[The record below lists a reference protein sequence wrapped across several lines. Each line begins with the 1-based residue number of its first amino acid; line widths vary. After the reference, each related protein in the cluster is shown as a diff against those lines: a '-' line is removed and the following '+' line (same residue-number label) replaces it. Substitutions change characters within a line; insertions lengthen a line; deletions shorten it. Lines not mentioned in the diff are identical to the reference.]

1 MEKPVALV
9 TGANR
14 GIGFEVVRGLAER
27 GYLALLGARD
37 AAAGEEAAARLGAA
51 GLAVEPVQI
60 DVTDAASVNA
70 ALAVARDRYGRLD
83 SLVNNAGVLLDEG
96 VPGLE
101 VPVETVHATYEVNVY
116 GALRVAQAFAPL
128 IVASGGGNVVNVSS
142 IMGQLAYAGP
152 GYLAYRSSKAA
163 LNMITRVLAAE
174 LKPRGVRVNSAH
186 PGWVRTRMG
195 GPAAPGT
202 PEEGAAPIIWLATLG
217 PDGPTGGFFGPGNQ
231 PLDW

>member
-1 MEKPVALV
+1 MEKPIALV

-37 AAAGEEAAARLGAA
+37 AAAGEEAAARLREV
-51 GLAVEPVQI
+51 GLAVEPVRI
-60 DVTDAASVNA
+60 DVTDDVSVNA
-70 ALAVARDRYGRLD
+70 ALAAVKDRYGRLD

-96 VPGLE
+96 VAGLE
-101 VPVETVHATYEVNVY
+101 VPVETVHATFEVNVY
-116 GALRVAQAFAPL
+116 GALRVTQAFAPL
-128 IVASGGGNVVNVSS
+128 LVRARGNVVNVSS
-142 IMGQLAYAGP
+142 IMGQLASAGP

-174 LKPRGVRVNSAH
+174 LGPHGVRVNAAH
-186 PGWVRTRMG
+186 PGWIRTRMG

-202 PEEGAAPIIWLATLG
+202 PEEGAAPIVWLATLG
-217 PDGPTGGFFGPGNQ
+217 PDGPTGGFFGPGNR

>member
-1 MEKPVALV
+1 MEKPIALV

-37 AAAGEEAAARLGAA
+37 AAAGEEAAARLREV
-51 GLAVEPVQI
+51 GLAVEPVRI
-60 DVTDAASVNA
+60 DVTDDVSVNT
-70 ALAVARDRYGRLD
+70 ALAAVKDRYGRLD

-96 VPGLE
+96 VAGLE
-101 VPVETVHATYEVNVY
+101 VPVEAVHATFEVNVY
-116 GALRVAQAFAPL
+116 GALRVTQAFAPL
-128 IVASGGGNVVNVSS
+128 LVRARGNVVNVSS
-142 IMGQLAYAGP
+142 IMGQLASAGP

-163 LNMITRVLAAE
+163 LNMIARVLAAE
-174 LKPRGVRVNSAH
+174 LKPHGVRVNAAH
-186 PGWVRTRMG
+186 PGWIRTRMG

-202 PEEGAAPIIWLATLG
+202 PEEGAAPIVWLATLG
-217 PDGPTGGFFGPGNQ
+217 PDGPTGGFFGPGNR